1 MHETCG
7 RTADYTIL
15 CFAPVLG
22 FGVTGCPQGS
32 GDESKLARRRDVKL
46 LGQWKKYGVNKLVVW
61 CFPLAIG
68 LGVAKK
74 LPVQRLAAPVETF

>member
-61 CFPLAIG
+61 CFPLAI
-68 LGVAKK
+68 AW
-74 LPVQRLAAPVETF
+74 A